1 MRRRSFTLL
10 VIAAAAAA
18 LAGGCGDGG
27 GSTAA
32 APDAGGS
39 SGTSSSIAI
48 SDFKFSPATIRVTSG
63 ARVEVTNS
71 DTAAHTVTADDG
83 QSFNSGTVEPGAS
96 TNIQAPRAGRYS
108 YHCDIHPFM
117 KGELVARVKR
127 MV

>member
-10 VIAAAAAA
+10 LIAAATAAPA
-18 LAGGCGDGG
+18 SGCGDGG

-32 APDAGGS
+32 APKAGAS
-39 SGTSSSIAI
+39 SSPSSSIAI
-48 SDFKFSPATIRVTSG
+48 SDFEFSPATIRVSSG
-63 ARVEVTNS
+63 ARVGVTNS

-96 TNIQAPRAGRYS
+96 NTIQAPRAGTYP

-117 KGELVARVKR
+117 KGKLVAQ
-127 MV
+127 